1 MRGQINSRRNKKLKA
16 RKRKERNKILN
27 EIKELIKKERE
38 KLIEK
43 ELEEIE
49 SKHADVSKCFGTV
62 RLLKRTKPKLIVY
75 NVNGDMVNTEK
86 KQTHEITKFFREIFE
101 KDTQSTAKEY
111 PPCNMKKPFTEEEIS
126 IASKKLRNGK
136 SPGIDNMYAE
146 YIKYVPGATHQQ
158 RQIQG
163 RGVRGAGSPFF

>member
-1 MRGQINSRRNKKLKA
+1 MQQRRYLEKDQNQKITGTKMRRMLNYKKKQKKMRGQINSRRNKKLKA

-86 KQTHEITKFFREIFE
+86 QKTHEITKFF
-101 KDTQSTAKEY
+101 KV
-111 PPCNMKKPFTEEEIS
+111 PPKNILLA
-126 IASKKLRNGK
+126 I
-136 SPGIDNMYAE
+136 
-146 YIKYVPGATHQQ
+146 
-158 RQIQG
+158 
-163 RGVRGAGSPFF
+163 